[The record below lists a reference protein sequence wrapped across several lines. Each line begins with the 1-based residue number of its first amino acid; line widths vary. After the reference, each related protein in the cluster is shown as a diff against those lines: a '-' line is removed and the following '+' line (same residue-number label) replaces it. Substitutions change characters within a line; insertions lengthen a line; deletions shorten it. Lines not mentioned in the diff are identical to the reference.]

1 MFFFKPVEVGDDV
14 DQNAFPNLNFWAG
27 GFVGEDGR
35 GGFVYLASST
45 CQNFWLV
52 SYDYAS
58 YNGKKG
64 QCPENVPTSK
74 WKSQVNQQNHMVA
87 NKFDPRMDPV
97 VVQVIQII
105 ALK

>member
-1 MFFFKPVEVGDDV
+1 M
-14 DQNAFPNLNFWAG
+14 
-27 GFVGEDGR
+27 GEDGR

-58 YNGKKG
+58 YIDKKG
-64 QCPENVPTSK
+64 QCPASVPTSK
-74 WKSQVNQQNHMVA
+74 RQSQVNQQNHMVA

>member
-1 MFFFKPVEVGDDV
+1 MFLFKPVEDGDDV

-52 SYDYAS
+52 SYDYDS
-58 YNGKKG
+58 YNG
-64 QCPENVPTSK
+64 N
-74 WKSQVNQQNHMVA
+74 KSSMYASLFATRINYL
-87 NKFDPRMDPV
+87 FISWDEIERM
-97 VVQVIQII
+97 
-105 ALK
+105 